1 MAELQGNQ
9 PVNVHTYGQLLNS
22 AWMLKKQMAD
32 DISNTDIDNM
42 YERCKSAGAI
52 GAKLLGAGGGGYMLA
67 LTESKSKIRQEFS
80 DRTCLDVGIAH
91 EGARVVYTD

>member
-1 MAELQGNQ
+1 
-9 PVNVHTYGQLLNS
+9 
-22 AWMLKKQMAD
+22 
-32 DISNTDIDNM
+32 M